1 VAESWASSP
10 ATRKSMQSNR
20 SRDTKPELALRRQ
33 LHALGLRYRVC
44 ARPVPEVR
52 RTADIVFRPARVAV
66 EVRGCFWHGCPEH
79 YRAPAAN
86 SGYWAQKVQRNM
98 RRDAE
103 NEQRLRDAAWVLV
116 TVWEHEDPV
125 EASLKIAA
133 IVRERRAAARAVP
146 DQR

>member
-1 VAESWASSP
+1 VADSWASSP

-44 ARPVPEVR
+44 ARPIPEVR

-86 SGYWAQKVQRNM
+86 SGYWTEKIQRNM

-103 NEQRLRDAAWVLV
+103 NEQRLSNAAWVLV
-116 TVWEHEDPV
+116 TVWEHEDPI
-125 EASLKIAA
+125 EASHKIAA
-133 IVRERRAAARAVP
+133 IVRERRSR
-146 DQR
+146 